1 MILNPWRTLPFI
13 AQLHLQPPKI
23 RFVLPLKTPR
33 SNLVVFHMR
42 EEKFFIIRPTKA
54 DNLHKQSLDPI
65 LVSIRTHASIFNS
78 TKNLIDTWKWSLL
91 SENLIPATRAA
102 ALAARQVARVV
113 LLWEAATW
121 ARGPG
126 RACHFWPRLDPAA
139 QAARVVLFSSETAIS
154 IHVLMAILDPNN
166 SWSFG
171 YGFKTLSCT
180 LHWTF
185 ALLIN
190 SCNLG

>member
-65 LVSIRTHASIFNS
+65 LVSIGTHASIFNS
-78 TKNLIDTWKWSLL
+78 TKIWLTL
-91 SENLIPATRAA
+91 ENEVCCPKIWFPRPEPRPWPRARSRVLFCCERPRPEPAG
-102 ALAARQVARVV
+102 QVARVIFG
-113 LLWEAATW
+113 
-121 ARGPG
+121 RGLT
-126 RACHFWPRLDPAA
+126 PRLRP
-139 QAARVVLFSSETAIS
+139 RVLFCSAPKQPSQYMS
-154 IHVLMAILDPNN
+154 
-166 SWSFG
+166 
-171 YGFKTLSCT
+171 
-180 LHWTF
+180 
-185 ALLIN
+185 
-190 SCNLG
+190 

>member
-33 SNLVVFHMR
+33 SNLIVFHMR

-54 DNLHKQSLDPI
+54 DNLHKRKLRSHLGLHRNTCLHLQLNQKFDKHLKMESAVRKSDSRDQSRGLG
-65 LVSIRTHASIFNS
+65 
-78 TKNLIDTWKWSLL
+78 
-91 SENLIPATRAA
+91 RAPGRA
-102 ALAARQVARVV
+102 CC

-126 RACHFWPRLDPAA
+126 RACHFWPRPGPAA
-139 QAARVVLFSSETAIS
+139 QVARVVLFSSDSAIS
-154 IHVLMAILDPNN
+154 IHVLMA
-166 SWSFG
+166 F
-171 YGFKTLSCT
+171 
-180 LHWTF
+180 WTQ
-185 ALLIN
+185 
-190 SCNLG
+190 